1 MYKLLILD
9 IDGTLRDEVQGIP
22 KSAKKAIHLCQRNY
36 CNVVICTGRSM
47 GTIQDDVLSLGVD
60 GYIAGGGNYII
71 YHDKILYNQ
80 SFEQDLIKKVV
91 HLLKNRNVDFSIE
104 SQKKVFMNQKA
115 KEIFESM
122 NQFKIKHSSTNKQF
136 ITEKIIYKNN
146 IDEYEH

>member
-1 MYKLLILD
+1 M
-9 IDGTLRDEVQGIP
+9 
-22 KSAKKAIHLCQRNY
+22 SN
-36 CNVVICTGRSM
+36 
-47 GTIQDDVLSLGVD
+47 
-60 GYIAGGGNYII
+60 
-71 YHDKILYNQ
+71 
-80 SFEQDLIKKVV
+80 
-91 HLLKNRNVDFSIE
+91 LLKNRNVAFSIE

>member
-1 MYKLLILD
+1 MKCKEFQNLQKRRFIYVKEIIAMLSFAQEEVWVQYKMMFC
-9 IDGTLRDEVQGIP
+9 
-22 KSAKKAIHLCQRNY
+22 HW
-36 CNVVICTGRSM
+36 
-47 GTIQDDVLSLGVD
+47 GVD

-91 HLLKNRNVDFSIE
+91 HLLKNRNVAFSIE

>member
-1 MYKLLILD
+1 M
-9 IDGTLRDEVQGIP
+9 
-22 KSAKKAIHLCQRNY
+22 A
-36 CNVVICTGRSM
+36 
-47 GTIQDDVLSLGVD
+47 
-60 GYIAGGGNYII
+60 
-71 YHDKILYNQ
+71 
-80 SFEQDLIKKVV
+80 
-91 HLLKNRNVDFSIE
+91 FSIE